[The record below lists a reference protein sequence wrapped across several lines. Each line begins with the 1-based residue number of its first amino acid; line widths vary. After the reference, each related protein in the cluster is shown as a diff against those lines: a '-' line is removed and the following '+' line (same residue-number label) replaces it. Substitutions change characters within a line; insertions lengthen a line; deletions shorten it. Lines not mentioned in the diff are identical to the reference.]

1 MRVFRNA
8 FWLTTGRVTGD
19 VASFALFVAISRSFG
34 PATSGEYSFA
44 FALASFLAFLAC
56 AGFDECGTSL
66 YARAT
71 DETARRRLWADILT
85 TQCVQLLCAV
95 LCFALFVALT
105 GGLRA
110 RPSVIVELSVLLTC
124 QYLAR
129 TFFIPSMASQSM
141 KAPALADFAC
151 RFGAIAFAL
160 ASIWTGQRSLPALLV
175 GFPAAGVLLVVL
187 AVRNAAAHGVSF
199 RLHGDLKRIAQTL
212 RSTSTFTGCELLGQF
227 YARTDFLLIAFL
239 LGNADVGLYAT
250 NMKFVEYGVLPL
262 FLLGIAAYPS
272 LTRAAAFDPAAFR
285 GSVRELARLMFFL
298 AGWLA
303 VGLFCLV
310 PLLITPIFG
319 APFAPA
325 ADILPWFAGLALLK
339 GGEGTIYRVA
349 YAVRRPSIYL
359 IAMLVGTGLTI
370 ALNLVLI
377 PRLGLVGAVIAA
389 MASVGVVIL
398 ICAVQLRSSIAPTL
412 LIGTLVRLAVALA
425 ATGAVLFA
433 IERLNVAPWLT
444 ALAACSV
451 YPIFGLAAGLVT
463 HPSRSA
469 LHTEV
474 RAPDTRS
481 TTPGFTRE
489 PLERSS
495 RRAVPR

>member
-8 FWLTTGRVTGD
+8 FWLTTARVTGD
-19 VASFALFVAISRSFG
+19 LASFALFVAISRSFG
-34 PATSGEYSFA
+34 PAATGEYTFA

-66 YARAT
+66 YARTT
-71 DETARRRLWADILT
+71 DEAARRRLWADILT
-85 TQCVQLLCAV
+85 AQYVQFICAV
-95 LCFALFVALT
+95 LCFAIFIGLT

-110 RPSVIVELSVLLTC
+110 RPSMIVELSALLTC

-141 KAPALADFAC
+141 KAPALMDFAC

-160 ASIWTGQRSLPALLV
+160 ASIWAGQRSLPVLLV
-175 GFPAAGVLLVVL
+175 GFPVAGVLLVVL
-187 AVRNAAAHGVSF
+187 AARNAAAHGVS
-199 RLHGDLKRIAQTL
+199 LLPHGEPKRIAQTL
-212 RSTSTFTGCELLGQF
+212 RSTSTFTGCELLAQF

-239 LGNADVGLYAT
+239 LGTADVGLYAT
-250 NMKFVEYGVLPL
+250 DMKFVEYGILPL

-272 LTRAAAFDPAAFR
+272 LTRAAVLDPVAFR

-319 APFAPA
+319 AAFARA
-325 ADILPWFAGLALLK
+325 ADILPWFAALALLK
-339 GGEGTIYRVA
+339 GGEGTFYRVA

-370 ALNLVLI
+370 VLNLILI
-377 PRLGLVGAVIAA
+377 PRFRLVGAVIAA
-389 MASVGVVIL
+389 IASVGIVVL
-398 ICAVQLRSSIAPTL
+398 VCAARLRSSLSLADIT
-412 LIGTLVRLAVALA
+412 GTVVRLAGALA
-425 ATGAVLFA
+425 ATGVVFLAVDS
-433 IERLNVAPWLT
+433 LNAAPWLT
-444 ALAACSV
+444 ALAACAAF
-451 YPIFGLAAGLVT
+451 PIFGLVAGLLT
-463 HPSRSA
+463 HPARSM
-469 LHTEV
+469 LHGEV
-474 RAPDTRS
+474 RAPPDTRS
-481 TTPGFTRE
+481 
-489 PLERSS
+489 
-495 RRAVPR
+495 A

>member
-8 FWLTTGRVTGD
+8 FWLTSGRVTGD

-34 PATSGEYSFA
+34 PATTGEYSFA

-71 DETARRRLWADILT
+71 DEAARRRLWADILT
-85 TQCVQLLCAV
+85 AQYVQLVCAV
-95 LCFALFVALT
+95 VCFAIFVALT

-110 RPSVIVELSVLLTC
+110 RPSVILELSALLTC

-141 KAPALADFAC
+141 KAPALTDFVC

-160 ASIWTGQRSLPALLV
+160 ASIWAGQTSMPALLV
-175 GFPAAGVLLVVL
+175 GFPVAGALLVAL
-187 AVRNAAAHGVSF
+187 AARNAAAHGVSL
-199 RLHGDLKRIAQTL
+199 RPHGDLKRIARTL

-239 LGNADVGLYAT
+239 LGNAEVGLYAT

-272 LTRAAAFDPAAFR
+272 LTRAAAFDPVAFR
-285 GSVRELARLMFFL
+285 GSVRELSRLMFFL

-319 APFAPA
+319 AAFAPA
-325 ADILPWFAGLALLK
+325 AEILPWFAGLAVLK
-339 GGEGTIYRVA
+339 GAEGTFYRVA
-349 YAVRRPSIYL
+349 YTVRRPSIYL
-359 IAMLVGTGLTI
+359 IAILVGTALTI

-377 PRLGLVGAVIAA
+377 PRLRLVGAVIAA
-389 MASVGVVIL
+389 ITSVGVVIL
-398 ICAVQLRSSIAPTL
+398 VCAGRLRSSVAPAL
-412 LIGTLVRLAVALA
+412 MIGTAVRLAGALA
-425 ATGAVLFA
+425 ATAAVFLA
-433 IERLNVAPWLT
+433 VEALNAAPWL
-444 ALAACSV
+444 AAVAACAA
-451 YPIFGLAAGLVT
+451 YPVFGLAAGLVT
-463 HPSRSA
+463 HPARSV

-474 RAPDTRS
+474 RAPEVRAPPDTRS
-481 TTPGFTRE
+481 
-489 PLERSS
+489 
-495 RRAVPR
+495 A